1 MIKKDARRKDDIK
14 EKIIVSGN
22 TYFGNETIKAIQNFP
37 ISNLKFQTKF
47 IKALCIV
54 KIAACRANR
63 QLDILENNKAE
74 SIEKAAWEVV
84 EGYFDNQFIVDV
96 FQTGSGT
103 STNMNINE
111 DVFTGS
117 MGTPDETFEDEEF
130 MVSVGEQL
138 DMIGDGPDDLE
149 HGTFEDDETEML
161 VSPEGE
167 MEMFVDDDK
176 DDFNEIDI
184 TSMFE
189 EIEEEKIEPLQ
200 EQINKTL
207 DMFKRFKNL

>member
-1 MIKKDARRKDDIK
+1 MTQAEKNNILDQHKTIYDGFATQYGQPK
-14 EKIIVSGN
+14 EQPLYIQDFANDKNGITVSNKGN
-22 TYFGNETIKAIQNFP
+22 
-37 ISNLKFQTKF
+37 
-47 IKALCIV
+47 V
-54 KIAACRANR
+54 K
-63 QLDILENNKAE
+63 
-74 SIEKAAWEVV
+74 
-84 EGYFDNQFIVDV
+84 GY
-96 FQTGSGT
+96 
-103 STNMNINE
+103 TNMNINE
-111 DVFTGS
+111 DVSTGS
-117 MGTPDETFEDEEF
+117 MGTPEQTFDFGGPDETFEDEEF

-138 DMIGDGPDDLE
+138 DMIGDGDDDLE

-167 MEMFVDDDK
+167 MEMFVDNDK
-176 DDFNEIDI
+176 DDFDEIDI